1 MHAKDL
7 VPALMQRGI
16 NLSDTEA
23 WRFKAREW
31 GNKVGGGSR
40 IITTDVMVRYLRMLE
55 NVATQQPIADVI
67 GVGGKTIINIF
78 RPGKCAHLRTV
89 CKRPQVSNLL

>member
-31 GNKVGGGSR
+31 GKVGGGRR
-40 IITTDVMVRYLRMLE
+40 IITTDVMERCLRMWG
-55 NVATQQPIADVI
+55 TW
-67 GVGGKTIINIF
+67 
-78 RPGKCAHLRTV
+78 RPDNR
-89 CKRPQVSNLL
+89 